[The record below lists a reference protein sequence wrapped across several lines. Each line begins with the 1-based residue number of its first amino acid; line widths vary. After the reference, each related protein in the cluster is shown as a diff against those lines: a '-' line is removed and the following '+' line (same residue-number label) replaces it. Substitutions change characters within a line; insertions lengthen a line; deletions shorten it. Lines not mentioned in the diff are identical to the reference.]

1 MPLATKGLHQP
12 TLSLVT
18 SAAMVATANMAY
30 APRRTVKWLERLVL
44 VLLLQ
49 GKLWERCRNTRN
61 AFERKAF
68 QSYGDGAW
76 VFLPVSKNRG

>member
-1 MPLATKGLHQP
+1 MKGQHQP

-18 SAAMVATANMAY
+18 SAAMVVTASTAY
-30 APRRTVKWLERLVL
+30 AQRQTVKWLERLVL
-44 VLLLQ
+44 VRLLQ
-49 GKLWERCRNTRN
+49 GKLWVRCQNIRN
-61 AFERKAF
+61 ALAVRKAF